1 MLMSTFDNE
10 IMQIEKKS
18 DLHRKLIMKDVY
30 ICDGVRT
37 PIGRYGGSLS
47 SIRAD
52 DLAAIPLK
60 ALKQRNPQLD
70 LSQVD
75 DVILGCAN
83 QAGEDNRNIAR
94 MSLLLAGYPIEVAGI
109 TVNRLCG
116 SGMNAITMA
125 TNSIKAGEA
134 EIMIAGGVEAMTRAP
149 YVIAKA
155 ETAFGR
161 NQEMFDTTMGWRFVN
176 KQLDKM
182 YGTETMPETA
192 ENVAEQFNISRED
205 QDKFSFWSQ
214 SKAKA
219 AQKDGRLSDEII
231 PVVIQQRRGDDVI
244 FEHDEHLRLTPLDK
258 LARLKTLFREPGT
271 VTAGNASGV
280 NDGAAAVILATKEAA
295 INNGL
300 TPIAKIVG
308 SAVIGVTPEVMGIG
322 PAPAS
327 AKLLKRLGLSIDDID
342 IIEFNEAFA
351 AQALASARE
360 LGLKD
365 DDERLNPQG
374 GAIALG
380 HPLGMSGTRIV
391 LSAAR
396 QLERSGKRYALC
408 AMCIGVGQGIAM
420 VIERYS

>member
-1 MLMSTFDNE
+1 MTE
-10 IMQIEKKS
+10 
-18 DLHRKLIMKDVY
+18 VY
-30 ICDGVRT
+30 ICDGIRT
-37 PIGRYGGSLS
+37 PIGRYAGALS
-47 SIRAD
+47 SVRAD

-60 ALKQRNPQLD
+60 ALKERNPQLD
-70 LSQVD
+70 LNQVD

-94 MSLLLAGYPIEVAGI
+94 MSLLLAGYPIGVAGI

-116 SGMNAITMA
+116 SGMNAIAMA

-134 EIMIAGGVEAMTRAP
+134 EMLIAGGVEAMTRAP
-149 YVIAKA
+149 YVMGKA

-161 NQEMFDTTMGWRFVN
+161 SQEMFDSTMGWRFVN

-219 AQKDGRLSDEII
+219 AQESGLFSDEIV
-231 PVVIQQRRGDDVI
+231 PVVIPQRRGEDIV

-258 LARLKTLFREPGT
+258 LAKLKNLFREPGT

-280 NDGAAAVILATKEAA
+280 NDGAAALILATKAA
-295 INNGL
+295 AAENGL

-327 AKLLKRLGLSIDDID
+327 AKLLKRLGLSIDDMD

-365 DDERLNPQG
+365 DDQRLNPQG

-391 LSAAR
+391 LSAAK
-396 QLERSGKRYALC
+396 QLERSDKRYALC

-420 VIERYS
+420 VIEKA

>member
-1 MLMSTFDNE
+1 MTE
-10 IMQIEKKS
+10 
-18 DLHRKLIMKDVY
+18 VY

-47 SIRAD
+47 SVRAD

-60 ALKQRNPQLD
+60 ALKERNPELD
-70 LSQVD
+70 LNKVD

-94 MSLLLAGYPIEVAGI
+94 MSLLLAGYPINVAGI

-116 SGMNAITMA
+116 SGMNAIAMA

-134 EIMIAGGVEAMTRAP
+134 ELLIAGGVEAMTRAP
-149 YVIAKA
+149 YVMGKA
-155 ETAFGR
+155 DTAFSR
-161 NQEMFDTTMGWRFVN
+161 SQEMFDTTMGWRFVN
-176 KQLDKM
+176 KQLDKA

-205 QDKFSFWSQ
+205 QDKFAFASQ

-219 AQKDGRLSDEII
+219 AQESGFFSDEIV
-231 PVVIQQRRGDDVI
+231 PVVIPQRRGGDII

-258 LARLKTLFREPGT
+258 LATLKNLFRELGT
-271 VTAGNASGV
+271 VTAGNASGI

-295 INNGL
+295 AENGL

-308 SAVIGVTPEVMGIG
+308 SAVIGLEPRIMGIG

-391 LSAAR
+391 LSAAK
-396 QLERSGKRYALC
+396 QLERSNKRYALC

-420 VIERYS
+420 VIEKA

>member
-1 MLMSTFDNE
+1 MTE
-10 IMQIEKKS
+10 
-18 DLHRKLIMKDVY
+18 VY
-30 ICDGVRT
+30 LCDGVRT

-47 SIRAD
+47 SVRAD

-60 ALKQRNPQLD
+60 ALKARNPQLD

-83 QAGEDNRNIAR
+83 QAGEDNRNVAR
-94 MSLLLAGYPIEVAGI
+94 MSLLLAGYPTTVAGI

-116 SGMNAITMA
+116 SGMNAIAFA
-125 TNSIKAGEA
+125 TNSIKVGEA
-134 EIMIAGGVEAMTRAP
+134 EMMIAGGVEAMTRAP
-149 YVIAKA
+149 YVMGKA

-176 KQLDKM
+176 KQLDKI
-182 YGTETMPETA
+182 YGTASMPETA

-219 AQKDGRLSDEII
+219 AQESGWFSDEIV
-231 PVVIQQRRGDDVI
+231 PVVIPQRRGDDIV

-258 LARLKTLFREPGT
+258 LAKLKNLFREPGT

-295 INNGL
+295 LKNGL
-300 TPIAKIVG
+300 TPIARIVG
-308 SAVIGVTPEVMGIG
+308 SAVIGVTPDIMGIG

-327 AKLLKRLGLSIDDID
+327 KKLLKRLGLTIDDID

-351 AQALASARE
+351 AQALASARA

-391 LSAAR
+391 LSAAK

-420 VIERYS
+420 VIEKA